1 LSVSWWV
8 WVVFSLA
15 VVAVLLLDLAVF
27 HRRAQ
32 EVTLREAAAWTVVW
46 LVLAVGFA
54 PIVWVWLGGAAAKE
68 YLAGYLIERSL
79 SIDNV
84 FVLVVIFAYFAVPPE
99 YRHRALLWG
108 VIGALGLRLV
118 FIGAGAVALEKLS
131 WAVYVLGAFLVLTGL
146 RLAVRELHVDP
157 EENPVLRLLRRLLP
171 MTADYHGQRFFVRV
185 ERQLRATPMLAVL
198 VAVATTDVAF
208 AADSVPAV
216 FAVTDDPFLVFAAN
230 AFAVLGMLALFFL
243 LAATVHRFRFLRPAL
258 AAILVFVGV
267 KMAASHM
274 VEIPIS
280 LSLAVIGAII
290 GLAALA
296 SLADARRSRVPVE
309 AVRPARPAE
318 LETTW
323 R

>member
-1 LSVSWWV
+1 
-8 WVVFSLA
+8 
-15 VVAVLLLDLAVF
+15 
-27 HRRAQ
+27 
-32 EVTLREAAAWTVVW
+32 
-46 LVLAVGFA
+46 
-54 PIVWVWLGGAAAKE
+54 VWLGGAAAKE

>member
-1 LSVSWWV
+1 MSVSWWV
-8 WVVFSLA
+8 WVVFSLV

-27 HRRAQ
+27 HRRAR

-54 PIVWVWLGGAAAKE
+54 PIVWAWLGGAAAKE

-84 FVLVVIFAYFAVPPE
+84 FVLVVVFAYFAVPTE

-118 FIGAGAVALEKLS
+118 FIGAGAVALEKIS
-131 WAVYVLGAFLVLTGL
+131 WTVYVLGAFLFLTGL
-146 RLAVRELHVDP
+146 RLAVRDVRVDP
-157 EENPVLRLLRRLLP
+157 EENLLLRLLRRLLP
-171 MTADYHGQRFFVRV
+171 MTAGYHGQRFFVRV
-185 ERQLRATPMLAVL
+185 ERRLRATPMLAVL

-243 LAATVHRFRFLRPAL
+243 LAETVHRFRFLRPAL
-258 AAILVFVGV
+258 ATILVFVGV
-267 KMAASHM
+267 KMATSHM
-274 VEIPIS
+274 IEIPVS
-280 LSLAVIGAII
+280 LSLAVIGATI
-290 GLAALA
+290 GLAVLA
-296 SLADARRSRVPVE
+296 SLTDLRRSRVP
-309 AVRPARPAE
+309 AGDVRPTRPAG